1 MSPDHGF
8 TGAVGIEMPKGKS
21 TKPTPGQRVE
31 VHHGV
36 AMPEFPDL
44 SIGGWT
50 GKVLE
55 TSGSGSK
62 LKVILEWDESTLER
76 MPESYRSH
84 CESQGLVFAMA
95 CLPASELQTI
105 DAG

>member
-1 MSPDHGF
+1 
-8 TGAVGIEMPKGKS
+8 MPKGKS
-21 TKPTPGQRVE
+21 TKPIPGQRVE
-31 VHHGV
+31 VKNGV
-36 AMPEFPDL
+36 SMPEFPDL
-44 SIGGWT
+44 PIGGWQ

-62 LKVILEWDESTLER
+62 LKVILEWDESTLAR

-95 CLPASELQTI
+95 CLPASELQAV
-105 DAG
+105 DDG